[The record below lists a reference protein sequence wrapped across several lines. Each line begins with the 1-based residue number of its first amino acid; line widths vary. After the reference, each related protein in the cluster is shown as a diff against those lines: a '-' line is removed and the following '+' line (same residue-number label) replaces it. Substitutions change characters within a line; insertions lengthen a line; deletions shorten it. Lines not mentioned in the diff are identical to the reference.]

1 MNIDLIDSLPWMLD
15 DDDIAIAEEQFEIHA
30 SESGMTLD
38 HSDNELDQ
46 AREEWVLKA
55 NEKVFADSL

>member
-15 DDDIAIAEEQFEIHA
+15 DDDIAIAEEQFEIYA

-55 NEKVFADSL
+55 NEKAFADSL

>member
-15 DDDIAIAEEQFEIHA
+15 DDDIAIAEEQFAIHA

-38 HSDNELDQ
+38 HSDNELDR
-46 AREEWVLKA
+46 AREEWVLEA
-55 NEKVFADSL
+55 NEKAFADSL